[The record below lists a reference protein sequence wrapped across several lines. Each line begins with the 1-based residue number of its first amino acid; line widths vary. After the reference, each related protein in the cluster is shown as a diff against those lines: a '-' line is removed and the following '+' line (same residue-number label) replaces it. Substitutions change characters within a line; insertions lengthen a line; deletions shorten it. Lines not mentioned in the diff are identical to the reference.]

1 VSTEAPVSTDD
12 NGTDRILVADA
23 DRAPFPVEAG
33 PLPRELHRTMP
44 GYAVTPLHRLDDLA
58 ATLGVGEVWVKDES
72 LRLELPSFKILG
84 GAWAVHRLVLQR
96 AGRPLEGAGFDELRD
111 AATSLGE
118 VTLATA
124 TDGNHGRGV
133 ARMARLLGFGAVV
146 FVPEGTA
153 EARIEGIASEGAR
166 VVVDPGTYDDAV
178 DRAAREAEANGWLIV
193 ADVARRE
200 DDPVPGWVMDGYDT
214 IFDEADEE
222 LPGPPTV
229 VFLQAGVG
237 ALAAAGLRHYLR
249 TTTDGRD
256 RPRFATV
263 EPLSAACLYAS
274 AEAGRLLAIDA
285 DQGSIMAGL
294 NCGTPSSVAWPL
306 IEATVDVYLA
316 VPDDRARDAMRRLA
330 DAGIVSGESG
340 AAGLAGLLAAVADPA
355 ARDALG
361 LDRSARVL
369 LLNTEGAT
377 DPVGYHEIVG
387 RAPEQVL
394 ETAPGGPSS

>member
-1 VSTEAPVSTDD
+1 MEAAVDE
-12 NGTDRILVADA
+12 DRILVAAA
-23 DRAPFPVEAG
+23 DRAPFPVEPG
-33 PLPRELHRTMP
+33 VRPRDLHRTMP
-44 GYAVTPLHRLDDLA
+44 GYAVTPLRRLDDLA
-58 ATLGVGEVWVKDES
+58 AQLGVGEVWVKDES

-84 GAWAVHRLVLQR
+84 GAWAVHRLILQR
-96 AGRPLEGAGFDELRD
+96 AGRPLEGATFDDLR
-111 AATSLGE
+111 AAAASLGE

-146 FVPEGTA
+146 YVPEGTA

-178 DRAAREAEANGWLIV
+178 DRAAREGEANGWLTV
-193 ADVARRE
+193 ADVARRA

-214 IFDEADEE
+214 IFDEADED

-249 TTTDGRD
+249 AAPDGGA

-263 EPLSAACLYAS
+263 EPLSAACLFAS
-274 AEAGRLLAIDA
+274 ADAGQLLAIDA

-294 NCGTPSSVAWPL
+294 NCGTPSSVAWP
-306 IEATVDVYLA
+306 IIAATVDVYLA
-316 VPDDRARDAMRRLA
+316 VPDERARDAMRRLA

-340 AAGLAGLLAAVADPA
+340 AAGLAGLLAAVAHPT

-361 LDRSARVL
+361 LDGSARVL

-387 RAPEQVL
+387 RSPEQVL
-394 ETAPGGPSS
+394 ETER

>member
-1 VSTEAPVSTDD
+1 VTTDVT
-12 NGTDRILVADA
+12 GTDRILVAPP
-23 DRAPFPVEAG
+23 DRPLFPVAHG
-33 PLPRELHRTMP
+33 ARPRDLHRTMP
-44 GYAVTPLHRLDDLA
+44 GYEVTPLHRLDGLA
-58 ATLGVGEVWVKDES
+58 ARLGVGELWVKDES

-84 GAWAVHRLVLQR
+84 GAWAVHRLVLDR
-96 AGRPLEGAGFDELRD
+96 AGRALDGTGFDDLRD
-111 AATSLGE
+111 AAASLGA

-133 ARMARLLGFGAVV
+133 ARMARLLGFDAVV
-146 FVPEGTA
+146 YVPEGTA
-153 EARIEGIASEGAR
+153 QARIDAIASEGAE

-178 DRAAREAEANGWLIV
+178 DRAAREAEEHGWLTV

-214 IFDEADEE
+214 IFDEADEQ

-237 ALAAAGLRHYLR
+237 ALTAAGLHHYLR
-249 TTTDGRD
+249 GAGVASAA

-263 EPLSAACLYAS
+263 EPLSAACLLESAS
-274 AEAGRLLAIDA
+274 AERLLTIDA

-294 NCGTPSSVAWPL
+294 NCGTPSSVAWPV

-316 VPDDRARDAMRRLA
+316 VPDDRAREAMRLLA

-340 AAGLAGLLAAVADPA
+340 AAGLAGLLAAVEDDA
-355 ARDALG
+355 ARTALHLDDDA
-361 LDRSARVL
+361 RIL

-377 DPVGYHEIVG
+377 DPVGYERIVG
-387 RAPEQVL
+387 RAPEDVL
-394 ETAPGGPSS
+394 RA

>member
-1 VSTEAPVSTDD
+1 MTELTAR
-12 NGTDRILVADA
+12 DRILVAHPDPT
-23 DRAPFPVEAG
+23 PFPVDEV
-33 PLPRELHRTMP
+33 PRPRDLHRTLP
-44 GYAVTPLHRLDDLA
+44 GYEVTPLHRLDRLA
-58 ATLGVGEVWVKDES
+58 AELGVGELWVKDES
-72 LRLELPSFKILG
+72 LRLDLPSFKILG
-84 GAWAVHRLVLQR
+84 GAWAVHRLVLER
-96 AGRPLEGAGFDELRD
+96 TGRPLAGAGFDELRD
-111 AATSLGE
+111 AAVTLGE

-153 EARIEGIASEGAR
+153 QARIDGIASEGAE

-178 DRAAREAEANGWLIV
+178 DRAAREAEEHGWLTV

-200 DDPVPGWVMDGYDT
+200 GDPVPGWVMDGYDT
-214 IFDEADEE
+214 IFDEADDV

-237 ALAAAGLRHYLR
+237 ALAGAGLRHYLR
-249 TTTDGRD
+249 TASVEGSV

-263 EPLSAACLYAS
+263 EPLSAACLLAS
-274 AEAGRLLAIDA
+274 AESGRLLAIDA

-294 NCGTPSSVAWPL
+294 NCGTPSSVAWPV
-306 IEATVDVYLA
+306 IAATVDVYLA
-316 VPDDRARDAMRRLA
+316 VDDDRAREAMRLLA

-340 AAGLAGLLAAVADPA
+340 AAGLAGLLAAVEDAD

-361 LDRSARVL
+361 LDGSARVL

-377 DPVGYHEIVG
+377 DPVGYREIVG
-387 RAPEQVL
+387 RSPEDVL
-394 ETAPGGPSS
+394 RS